1 MRSFFKN
8 VLANIVAIIILCA
21 LFFIF
26 FIMML
31 VFSAMGN
38 DKSVAVKKNSV
49 LTINL
54 KTNIIDSP
62 TEEEMGLFGIG
73 AQNKSIL
80 IYDALE
86 AINKAKTDDNI
97 KGISIETDYLSA
109 GLTQIDDLRNAIED
123 FKKSGKFVYA
133 YGNGVSQ
140 SAYYLGSVAD
150 KYYLHPAGMVELKG
164 LATEVTFFKDF
175 ADKYG
180 VGIEVIRHGKFKSAV
195 EPFLRNDISPENKEQ
210 LSTLLNDLWKNTS
223 SKMAAS
229 RKIDTA
235 QFRMIT
241 DSLYGM
247 IPEQSLKYKLADKLI
262 QKSEYEDLLKA
273 KLSVKDDEKLNKISL
288 TSYINSYADEDKSG
302 EKIAVL
308 YASGSINNGDD
319 YNDIHSEKYV
329 KYIKKL
335 QEDDKVKAVV
345 FRINSPGGSAN
356 ASDEILFELQ
366 QLKKKKPLIVSF
378 GDYAA
383 SGGYYVAMAA
393 DKIYS
398 EPNTLTGSIGVFGV
412 MPYYKDIAAKNG
424 IRADIVATNANSMY
438 YSGLNGVTPYGVNM
452 MTRSVEGTYK
462 RFVHFV
468 TQNRKKTFEQID
480 NVGGGRVWSGV
491 RAKEIGLVDELGTLT
506 DAVKFAAQ
514 KAGLKSYHVEAF
526 PKRMTPFE
534 QIFKDLNE
542 EDVSARIIKNK
553 IGKSNY
559 EILQQITNKKLQSEV
574 KMEMP
579 YQIRINN

>member
-1 MRSFFKN
+1 
-8 VLANIVAIIILCA
+8 
-21 LFFIF
+21 
-26 FIMML
+26 MML
-31 VFSAMGN
+31 VFSSMGS
-38 DKSVAVKKNSV
+38 DKSVVVKKNSV

-62 TEEEMGLFGIG
+62 TEEQMDLFGLG
-73 AQNKSIL
+73 SQNKNVL
-80 IYDALE
+80 LYDVLE

-97 KGISIETDYLSA
+97 KGISIETDNLNA

-150 KYYLHPAGMVELKG
+150 KYYLHPAGGIELKG
-164 LATEVTFFKDF
+164 LSTEVTFFKDF

-180 VGIEVIRHGKFKSAV
+180 IGIEVIRHGKFKSAV

-223 SKMAAS
+223 YKMAAS
-229 RKIDTA
+229 RKIDTV
-235 QFRMIT
+235 QFRTIV

-247 IPEQSLKYKLADKLI
+247 IPEQGLKYKLADKLI
-262 QKSEYEDLLKA
+262 QKSEYEDMLKA
-273 KLSVKDDEKLNKISL
+273 KLNVSDKEKLNKVSLANYIS
-288 TSYINSYADEDKSG
+288 SFADEDKSG
-302 EKIAVL
+302 EKVAIL
-308 YASGSINNGDD
+308 YASGSINNGDQ

-335 QEDDKVKAVV
+335 QEDDQVKAVV

-366 QLKKKKPLIVSF
+366 QLKKKKPLVVSF

-412 MPYYKDIAAKNG
+412 MPYYKDIANKNG
-424 IRADIVATNANSMY
+424 IRADVVSTNANSMY

-491 RAKEIGLVDELGTLT
+491 RAKEIGLVDELGTLN

-514 KAGLKSYHVEAF
+514 KAGVKSYYVEAY
-526 PKRMTPFE
+526 PKKMTPFE

-553 IGKSNY
+553 IGRSNY
-559 EILQQITNKKLQSEV
+559 EILQQITDKKLQSEV